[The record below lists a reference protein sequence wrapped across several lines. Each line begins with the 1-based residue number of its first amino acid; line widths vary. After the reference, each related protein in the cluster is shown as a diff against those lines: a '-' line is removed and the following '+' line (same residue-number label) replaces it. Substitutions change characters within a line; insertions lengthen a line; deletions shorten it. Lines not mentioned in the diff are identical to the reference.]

1 MLAHRRPR
9 GNTAFNMGSCF
20 STDRLDSADDTKP
33 SAAGEERKGQGNVEK
48 QQEDSGAP
56 EKRRRA
62 GLVRDVGMVETSAD
76 ILDEGDHILPLNN
89 GAISCTSPSTEAVE
103 IEDPSTKAE
112 DVVVANQQHHLQHRQ
127 IADRPKDQAYLEAGR
142 CPGTFLNSKLLQDK
156 SSFCSESQVETP
168 CESVPKLADSEHIHV
183 AVPGNAGLGAD
194 MRQDQS
200 LTLTVCAE
208 KPRDPASTGKQEK
221 CKCGSAESLGANGS
235 GSTSRPKASK
245 LQEKTTVGQSETSK
259 KDRATSP
266 QEGLTGTGKPVL
278 PKEVTPGQDAGKDTA
293 RTDKG
298 AAQDDLVQSQAKGP
312 KDSANQSHPALVDVN
327 REPMKAEGSIAP
339 TDDDSGEVDL
349 YRAAE
354 EIEEE
359 RDRRSRAREQR
370 DAAPTDQCSVAQE
383 VNLLYYSE
391 REWRG
396 NTAKSTLIRKGYEV
410 VAQSFQG
417 LRRVRGDNYCALRAT
432 LFQVLCHHP
441 PPDWLQHRDIT
452 QWPLELLGQED
463 LIKLWRLPLDLKEQ
477 GGFGSTTECLK
488 YYLDLLKKKWQ
499 QAVQSCNALARQQT
513 CEQVFQGGKL
523 EYGLLE
529 AVKLLMLCT
538 AVELY
543 SCMHRGDP
551 VPDFSWLLFA
561 RDSSSCPRAFLTN
574 HLSLVGFSGGL
585 EQVEMFLLG
594 YTLKSTI
601 RVYRLYKAQTEEFI
615 TYYPDDHKDDW
626 LHVSLVTEDD
636 RHYNIPVALLDG
648 ANSQEPHG
656 TTCTSPK
663 KLSL

>member
-1 MLAHRRPR
+1 
-9 GNTAFNMGSCF
+9 MG
-20 STDRLDSADDTKP
+20 
-33 SAAGEERKGQGNVEK
+33 
-48 QQEDSGAP
+48 
-56 EKRRRA
+56 
-62 GLVRDVGMVETSAD
+62 
-76 ILDEGDHILPLNN
+76 H
-89 GAISCTSPSTEAVE
+89 
-103 IEDPSTKAE
+103 
-112 DVVVANQQHHLQHRQ
+112 
-127 IADRPKDQAYLEAGR
+127 
-142 CPGTFLNSKLLQDK
+142 
-156 SSFCSESQVETP
+156 
-168 CESVPKLADSEHIHV
+168 SVFVHIH
-183 AVPGNAGLGAD
+183 
-194 MRQDQS
+194 
-200 LTLTVCAE
+200 
-208 KPRDPASTGKQEK
+208 
-221 CKCGSAESLGANGS
+221 
-235 GSTSRPKASK
+235 
-245 LQEKTTVGQSETSK
+245 SETSK

-327 REPMKAEGSIAP
+327 REPMKAEGSIMTVTPADGYGDCVLP
-339 TDDDSGEVDL
+339 PIG
-349 YRAAE
+349 
-354 EIEEE
+354 
-359 RDRRSRAREQR
+359 

>member
-1 MLAHRRPR
+1 MLPPRRRR

-33 SAAGEERKGQGNVEK
+33 STTAEERKRQGDVEM
-48 QQEDSGAP
+48 QREESGAP

-62 GLVRDVGMVETSAD
+62 ALERDVGMVETSAD
-76 ILDEGDHILPLNN
+76 IWDEGDHILPLKN
-89 GAISCTSPSTEAVE
+89 GAVSCTSAVV
-103 IEDPSTKAE
+103 IEDPYARAE
-112 DVVVANQQHHLQHRQ
+112 DGAIANQQHHPEHRQ
-127 IADRPKDQAYLEAGR
+127 IADRPKDQAYPEAGR
-142 CPGTFLNSKLLQDK
+142 CPGTFLKSKLLQDK
-156 SSFCSESQVETP
+156 SSFCSESQAGTP
-168 CESVPKLADSEHIHV
+168 CESVPKLADSERIHV
-183 AVPGNAGLGAD
+183 AVPGNVDLAAD
-194 MRQDQS
+194 MRQDQ
-200 LTLTVCAE
+200 
-208 KPRDPASTGKQEK
+208 
-221 CKCGSAESLGANGS
+221 
-235 GSTSRPKASK
+235 RPIPTAKVK
-245 LQEKTTVGQSETSK
+245 TEEKTTVGQSEASE
-259 KDRATSP
+259 KDRASSP
-266 QEGLTGTGKPVL
+266 QEGLSGTGKPLL
-278 PKEVTPGQDAGKDTA
+278 PKEIIPGPHAGKDAA

-298 AAQDDLVQSQAKGP
+298 AAQDNLVRSQAKGP
-312 KDSANQSHPALVDVN
+312 KDSAGQSHPADVN
-327 REPMKAEGSIAP
+327 REPMKAEGSIGP
-339 TDDDSGEVDL
+339 TDDDSGEIDL
-349 YRAAE
+349 YRGAE

-359 RDRRSRAREQR
+359 RDRRSRARERLSGEQR

-383 VNLLYYSE
+383 VGLLCYSE

-410 VAQSFQG
+410 VYQRFQG

-432 LFQVLCHHP
+432 LFQVLCHHQ
-441 PPDWLQHRDIT
+441 PPDWLQQRDIT
-452 QWPLELLGQED
+452 QWPLELLEQED

-477 GGFGSTTECLK
+477 GGFGSTTACLK
-488 YYLDLLKKKWQ
+488 YFLDLLKKKWQ
-499 QAVQSCNALARQQT
+499 QAAQSCSIVERQRT
-513 CEQVFQGGKL
+513 CEQLFWGGKL

-538 AVELY
+538 AVELHGR
-543 SCMHRGDP
+543 MHRGDP

-601 RVYRLYKAQTEEFI
+601 QVYRLYKAQTEEFI

-626 LHVSLVTEDD
+626 QHVCLVTEDD
-636 RHYNIPVALLDG
+636 RHYNIPVARLDG
-648 ANSQEPHG
+648 ANSQEPRG